1 MNTIDFK
8 KLNRMPYITKRLFI
22 INNTCESA
30 DVDIEYLF
38 GLFNIYNER
47 NRGKFFWQRAQFGG
61 ALKDSFDSFNVEIDK
76 IVKDLKLADRG
87 RTEGQIKSAAEL
99 LDKLLVN
106 IEVNCNVDRN
116 RDFDNV
122 KKQLGKIFQ
131 DLINENLY
139 RKFE

>member
-1 MNTIDFK
+1 MNTIDFE
-8 KLNRMPYITKRLFI
+8 KLNGMPYITKRLFI
-22 INNTCESA
+22 IKNTCESLG
-30 DVDIEYLF
+30 VDIEYLF

-47 NRGKFFWQRAQFGG
+47 NRGKFFWQKAQFSG
-61 ALKDSFDSFNVEIDK
+61 ALKDSFNSFNVEIDK

-87 RTEGQIKSAAEL
+87 KTEGQIKSATGL

-106 IEVNCNVDRN
+106 MEANCNIDRN
-116 RDFDNV
+116 KDFDNT

>member
-47 NRGKFFWQRAQFGG
+47 NRGKFFWQRAQFSG

-87 RTEGQIKSAAEL
+87 KTEGQIKSAAEL

>member
-38 GLFNIYNER
+38 GLFNICNER
-47 NRGKFFWQRAQFGG
+47 NRGKFFWQRSQFGG

-87 RTEGQIKSAAEL
+87 KTEGQIKSAAEL

>member
-1 MNTIDFK
+1 MNAIDFK

-22 INNTCESA
+22 IKSTCESL

-47 NRGKFFWQRAQFGG
+47 NRGKFFWQKAQFGG
-61 ALKDSFDSFNVEIDK
+61 ALKDSFDSFNIEIDK
-76 IVKDLKLADRG
+76 IVKDLKLADG
-87 RTEGQIKSAAEL
+87 RKIEGQIKSAADL

-106 IEVNCNVDRN
+106 MEANCNIDRN
-116 RDFDNV
+116 KDFDNT
-122 KKQLGKIFQ
+122 KKQLGGIFQ